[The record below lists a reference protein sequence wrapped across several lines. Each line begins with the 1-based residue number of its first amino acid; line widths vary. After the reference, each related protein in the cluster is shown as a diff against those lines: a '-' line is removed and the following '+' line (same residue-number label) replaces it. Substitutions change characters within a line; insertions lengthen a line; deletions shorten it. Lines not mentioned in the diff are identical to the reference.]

1 MSGLRTIPLALAAG
15 ALAGCATAAWDD
27 PAANP
32 VAAAPLACVDRTQC
46 DLYWKRAQAW
56 VANNSVYRISTAT
69 DTIIETYGP
78 TTSRPE
84 LAYKVTRVPDGRDGA
99 RILIVTTC
107 APYVPCS
114 PTRTDATVA
123 FKQFVRSGP

>member
-1 MSGLRTIPLALAAG
+1 
-15 ALAGCATAAWDD
+15 
-27 PAANP
+27 
-32 VAAAPLACVDRTQC
+32 VAAEPLACVGRDQC

-78 TTSRPE
+78 VASRAE

-99 RILIVTTC
+99 RILIVTSC
-107 APYVPCS
+107 ADYLPCS
-114 PTRTDATVA
+114 PTRTSATVA
-123 FKQFVRSGP
+123 FKRFVRSGP